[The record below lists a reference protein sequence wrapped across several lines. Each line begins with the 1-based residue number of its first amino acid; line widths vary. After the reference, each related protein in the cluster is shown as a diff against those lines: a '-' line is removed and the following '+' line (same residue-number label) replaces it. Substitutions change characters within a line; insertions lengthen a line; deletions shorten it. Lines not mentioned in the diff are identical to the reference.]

1 MDFLIDLYFQGVNRL
16 FVLLFENESQ
26 KAIFKRYYL
35 STREITNYN
44 VMSDGKNFFDK
55 PVRKDLITYILVWY
69 CNLIFSFNI
78 PDSI

>member
-55 PVRKDLITYILVWY
+55 PVRKDLITYILVWH

-78 PDSI
+78 P